1 MDHYLGDGGITVPAT
16 TIDDLLRDRGDP
28 DVSLIKIDVQG
39 GEERVIEGAAETLK
53 RTCPALFVEVDGPSL
68 SRSGGSVEILLD
80 RLSGHGYAPYLLR
93 DGNTQEACTAD
104 SLKRHIGI
112 QGYSDVLFLPRGW
125 SPPEGFRQSQP
136 RATPVLLFAAFS
148 AVIIAAWYW
157 LNVAQGI
164 GFWWVSSDYPY
175 LSLSHALSIENWF
188 MGSGERVVTPEKKM
202 HPGIP
207 FQFVS
212 WLALRMSALM
222 GPPTSLDGLLIATL
236 QNPETYW
243 RSALLFVL
251 AMTLGGFFLIWRIS
265 RPYGWPVTLAAC
277 LSCLTLYG
285 FWQYGIMELGNE
297 SFALLGAGLFFLT
310 ARAAFESKTG
320 SAANWIIFGCVGAAA
335 YLVKLHYIA
344 WSAAVPFGLLVA
356 ATTGERTWAQT
367 FRAGVAFAMGFVAVV
382 GLVGGLMIGGD
393 GLLEM
398 FENHLRV
405 LVRSGLYGQGE
416 TAVIDTP
423 AVQKSLTYFFA
434 NKKFSLALV
443 FVSLGA
449 FMVMVVRWRDTT
461 WAHRHLALGV
471 TLLVG
476 LALSLAAA
484 VKHFNPHYLVVPVV
498 FLPLIILW
506 LGASVGRFTG
516 WILLLPMVLF
526 AGLEARSV
534 FVYYQAS
541 ALAKVEGLRRDVAA
555 IKELPLG
562 EGEIRIWERT
572 ISPGFRAGQVV
583 QFTGIEHFKRV
594 YRDEGRPDLG
604 EKGWQTVNRERLPSK
619 TLKDIPWRYVVFR
632 KRNIKKLTDIP
643 NPYAGVNRKLHVI
656 GDFSIIERLP

>member
-1 MDHYLGDGGITVPAT
+1 MKPFLQGILLWLFRHIRDAGGWETRLGDALYGFAYKIYKNLEAGDIRVLRTLIRPGSTVVDVGAYIGFFSLMFGRWVKGGGKVICLEPEETNFKRLEQAISKTRFRESIEALPIAAAEKTETVELVINPDNPVDHYLGDGGITVPAT

-93 DGNTQEACTAD
+93 DGNIQEACTAD

-125 SPPEGFRQSQP
+125 SPPEGSRQSQP

-344 WSAAVPFGLLVA
+344 
-356 ATTGERTWAQT
+356 
-367 FRAGVAFAMGFVAVV
+367 
-382 GLVGGLMIGGD
+382 
-393 GLLEM
+393 
-398 FENHLRV
+398 
-405 LVRSGLYGQGE
+405 
-416 TAVIDTP
+416 
-423 AVQKSLTYFFA
+423 
-434 NKKFSLALV
+434 
-443 FVSLGA
+443 
-449 FMVMVVRWRDTT
+449 
-461 WAHRHLALGV
+461 
-471 TLLVG
+471 
-476 LALSLAAA
+476 
-484 VKHFNPHYLVVPVV
+484 
-498 FLPLIILW
+498 
-506 LGASVGRFTG
+506 
-516 WILLLPMVLF
+516 
-526 AGLEARSV
+526 
-534 FVYYQAS
+534 
-541 ALAKVEGLRRDVAA
+541 
-555 IKELPLG
+555 
-562 EGEIRIWERT
+562 
-572 ISPGFRAGQVV
+572 
-583 QFTGIEHFKRV
+583 
-594 YRDEGRPDLG
+594 
-604 EKGWQTVNRERLPSK
+604 
-619 TLKDIPWRYVVFR
+619 
-632 KRNIKKLTDIP
+632 
-643 NPYAGVNRKLHVI
+643 
-656 GDFSIIERLP
+656 